1 MNRIIIFT
9 LISAFICLNHL
20 GCIDPSESKKE
31 LMRKFDQALFKDVD
45 LHVADSLSSYLIVRD
60 DLLAE
65 DYHRIVI
72 LKKLLGEFGFAI
84 EIGNAGLQS
93 SKTSSD
99 SILILSE
106 LIEISGKLGSVAQA
120 ERFSQ
125 QILAVDSLSTWSEFA
140 TYCMLGDLYFDK
152 EMFEQALTRHQM
164 AFDLASLSYDTTN
177 IRWAANELCFDYAE
191 LKSFDK
197 AWELNETFQLERD
210 SMITSEM
217 NQ

>member
-9 LISAFICLNHL
+9 LTSAFICLNHL

-31 LMRKFDQALFKDVD
+31 LMHKFDQALFKDVD
-45 LHVADSLSSYLIVRD
+45 LVRADSLSSYLITRD

-72 LKKLLGEFGFAI
+72 LKKLLGEFGLAL
-84 EIGNAGLQS
+84 EIGEVGLKRS
-93 SKTSSD
+93 TTSSD

-106 LIEISGKLGSVAQA
+106 LIEISGKLCSVAQA

-125 QILAVDSLSTWSEFA
+125 QILSVDSLSTWSEFA
-140 TYCMLGDLYFDK
+140 TYCILGDLYFDK
-152 EMFEQALTRHQM
+152 KMFEQALTRHQM

-177 IRWAANELCFDYAE
+177 LRWAANELCFDYAE
-191 LKSFDK
+191 LKRFNK
-197 AWELNETFQLERD
+197 AWELNKTFRLERD
-210 SMITSEM
+210 SMITAEM